1 MDSDSIIPDKNSSRL
16 RSKRGSETLLWGQ
29 TDGCRG
35 RQGHQYRGWSCSPE
49 NRSSYSVPMKP
60 KASDIS
66 SGNCCWQY
74 GLSVILRMNAAIQ
87 TDHPIFCKHLP
98 LAVVCAA
105 SCKLPRRTVA
115 SSRPKEAVST
125 DHQHPTPYNSPM
137 VCANTELKS
146 RAGLTGQRLPGRS
159 PEPAGVASRKAICM
173 FPGRHEVGCRQASL
187 ACSLQVGRLC
197 LCVSLA
203 GLTLLLRARSLQI
216 DAEAFH
222 MHVLN

>member
-105 SCKLPRRTVA
+105 SCQLPRRTVA

-125 DHQHPTPYNSPM
+125 DHQHPTPYNTPM
-137 VCANTELKS
+137 VCANTQLKPCRLDRTTPS
-146 RAGLTGQRLPGRS
+146 RAVSRTCGSGLAEGHLHVPRPPRGWLQTGILSMQPAGRS
-159 PEPAGVASRKAICM
+159 
-173 FPGRHEVGCRQASL
+173 L
-187 ACSLQVGRLC
+187 
-197 LCVSLA
+197 
-203 GLTLLLRARSLQI
+203 
-216 DAEAFH
+216 
-222 MHVLN
+222 VLVR